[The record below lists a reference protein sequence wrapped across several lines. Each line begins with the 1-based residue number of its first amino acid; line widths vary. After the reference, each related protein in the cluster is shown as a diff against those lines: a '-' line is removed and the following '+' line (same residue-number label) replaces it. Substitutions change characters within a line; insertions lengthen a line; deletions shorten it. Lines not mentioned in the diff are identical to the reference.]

1 MDVDF
6 RFIGKIKIEHVRD
19 VLYIDTATGDIGSH
33 QHKHITF
40 FERGKGFGSGGLTLV
55 TMDGIG
61 WNANLAELLRQ
72 TVRSM
77 FGSCENNPARHHL
90 SLDKVNEQLAL
101 VTFLDERNVLLDT
114 VGGGRFWTDVNFNR
128 PVKHS
133 AGQCT
138 NGFGHGCTEHE
149 ILTLVWNK
157 GEDTLNVLAKAHVKH
172 AVSLIQN
179 EVLHLAQINMALIV
193 KVQEAPW
200 CCDQNIHA
208 TSKSFDLWRLPDSTE
223 NDGRVQRKMAP
234 VNAQAFSNL
243 GSQFT
248 GGGEHERSNGSSR
261 IGLLT
266 GEVVKNGKGEGSR
279 FSRTGLRDTHHVATR
294 HQGWNCFG
302 LNRCRGLIPF
312 GSQSFQNSFI
322 KF

>member
-19 VLYIDTATGDIGSH
+19 VLDIDAATGDIGGH

-40 FERGKGFGSGGLTLV
+40 FERGEGFGSGGLTLI
-55 TMDGIG
+55 TMNGIRG
-61 WNANLAELLRQ
+61 NANLAELLRQ
-72 TVRSM
+72 TICSV
-77 FGSCENNPARHHL
+77 FCSCENNAARNHL

-101 VTFLDERNVLLDT
+101 VTFLDERNVLLDP
-114 VGGGRFWTDVNFNR
+114 VGGWRFWTDVNFYR
-128 PVKHS
+128 TVKHS
-133 AGQCT
+133 AGECT
-138 NGFGHGCTEHE
+138 NGFRHGCTEHE
-149 ILTLVWNK
+149 ILTLVWDK
-157 GEDTLNVLAKAHVKH
+157 SEDTLNVLAKAHVKH

-179 EVLHLAQINMALIV
+179 EVFNLAQINMALIV
-193 KVQEAPW
+193 KVQEASW

-248 GGGEHERSNGSSR
+248 GGREHERSNGSSR

-266 GEVVKNGKGEGSR
+266 GEVVENGEGEGSC
-279 FSRTGLRDTHHVATR
+279 FSRTRLCDTHHVAAR
-294 HQGWNCFG
+294 H
-302 LNRCRGLIPF
+302 
-312 GSQSFQNSFI
+312 
-322 KF
+322 